1 MPIDRTSLEK
11 FLGRDYDSWPK
22 GKLITYPP
30 ELDRLKVA
38 GQLIAAVRAAET
50 SPQNSRQ
57 IIDSID
63 SNGLKRFF
71 IDVAQH
77 AGSWRFEHYPKRVDH
92 HSSGATK
99 RSAPPRKRLLELFSN
114 DNYRCRYCG
123 TPIVGDRKQFVAL
136 AERLAMPELV
146 VTGGNEA
153 RHGLYLTFRGSHDHL
168 VPLAEGGTN
177 DMENLLTACWPCQFG
192 KFKYSLH
199 DLGMTH
205 PGPTLPIFDEWP
217 STVAEG
223 FRDNSR
229 LRIEA
234 GLVLGSAPPHHDLH
248 LGTTTQ

>member
-1 MPIDRTSLEK
+1 MPIDRKSLER

-22 GKLITYPP
+22 GYLITYPP
-30 ELDRLKVA
+30 ELDRLRVA

-77 AGSWRFEHYPKRVDH
+77 AGSWRFEHNPKQMDH
-92 HSSGATK
+92 QPVGATK
-99 RSAPPRKRLLELFSN
+99 RSTPRRKQLLKLFSR

-136 AERLAMPELV
+136 AERLSMPDLV
-146 VTGGNEA
+146 VTGSNEA

-177 DMENLLTACWPCQFG
+177 DLENLLTACWPCQFG
-192 KFKYSLH
+192 KFKYSLR
-199 DLGMTH
+199 DLEMTS
-205 PGPTLPIFDEWP
+205 PGPALPTFDGWP
-217 STVAEG
+217 NVVNEG
-223 FRDNSR
+223 SWDN
-229 LRIEA
+229 
-234 GLVLGSAPPHHDLH
+234 
-248 LGTTTQ
+248 

>member
-1 MPIDRTSLEK
+1 MPVDRKSLEK
-11 FLGRDYDSWPK
+11 FLGRDLDSWPRDS
-22 GKLITYPP
+22 LISYPL

-38 GQLIAAVRAAET
+38 GQLIAAVKAAKT
-50 SPQNSRQ
+50 SPQASRQ
-57 IIDSID
+57 IVNSID
-63 SNGLKRFF
+63 SYGLKRFF

-77 AGSWRFEHYPKRVDH
+77 AGSWRFEHPPLRLDRHESKP
-92 HSSGATK
+92 TK

-136 AERLAMPELV
+136 SERLAMPELV

-192 KFKYSLH
+192 KYKFSLL
-199 DLGMTH
+199 DVGLNE
-205 PGPTLPIFDEWP
+205 PLDAYPPI
-217 STVAEG
+217 EG
-223 FRDNSR
+223 WLTEVIS
-229 LRIEA
+229 L
-234 GLVLGSAPPHHDLH
+234 
-248 LGTTTQ
+248 